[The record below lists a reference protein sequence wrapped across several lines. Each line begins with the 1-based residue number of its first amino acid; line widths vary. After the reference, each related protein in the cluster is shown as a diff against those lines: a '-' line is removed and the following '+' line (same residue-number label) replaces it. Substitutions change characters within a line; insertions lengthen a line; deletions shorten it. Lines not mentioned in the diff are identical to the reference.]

1 MIEHGSDGNLAI
13 KPSASSQR
21 MGTFLLV
28 LTNLFAAFPV
38 ALLLLN
44 LATATWREVV
54 ILGGAAVAWV
64 VLVTFWQAGNQP
76 WTIHADANQVWM
88 LRRISGRQ
96 TVQRAALDAIIIG
109 SASYWY
115 GKGGSQIEPT
125 YSFVDRRGQVAA
137 SVKARDH
144 TREDIQE
151 LARYLDVPLKGDPLT

>member
-1 MIEHGSDGNLAI
+1 MVDRGSDGSLVI
-13 KPSASSQR
+13 RPSAASQR

-64 VLVTFWQAGNQP
+64 VLVTFWQADNQP
-76 WTIHADANQVWM
+76 WTIHADANRVWM
-88 LRRISGRQ
+88 TRRISGRA
-96 TVQRAALDAIIIG
+96 TVQRDALDTIVAG

-115 GKGGSQIEPT
+115 GKGGSRVEPT
-125 YSFVDRRGQVAA
+125 YLFVDRRGQVLA
-137 SVKARDH
+137 SIKARDYA
-144 TREDIQE
+144 REDIQD
-151 LARYLDVPLKGDPLT
+151 LARYLNVPLRGEPLT